1 MTTEENTQE
10 NLDQDPQELL
20 HKMEEAAWR
29 QGQPGIEFFFSYL
42 MVEIKFPNNNDDS
55 TWELNT
61 RGLDI
66 DALKKAIQREQDMMQ
81 QVLQSD
87 SFPWVKFGMETKLV
101 NAAEVQEYPY

>member
-1 MTTEENTQE
+1 
-10 NLDQDPQELL
+10 
-20 HKMEEAAWR
+20 
-29 QGQPGIEFFFSYL
+29 

-66 DALKKAIQREQDMMQ
+66 DALKKALQREQDMMQ
-81 QVLQSD
+81 QVLQND

-101 NAAEVQEYPY
+101 NAAEVQEYPYNFADLIFVSLSLPPG